1 MKCFYSIILL
11 LISIEFITAE
21 AYVCN
26 ETDAENL
33 RIVLFFY
40 IINRDKTQHYVF
52 TFKSLEKELHSK
64 LKLINTQLFQ

>member
-40 IINRDKTQHYVF
+40 NQ
-52 TFKSLEKELHSK
+52 
-64 LKLINTQLFQ
+64 